1 LGGNHVITD
10 KPKHKGNTLRAFSY
24 RVAAVIGGTLV
35 GLFSFGF
42 IMHYS
47 DDFPGLL
54 ESIPFAGP
62 WLKML
67 LAGLAGFATF
77 AITAAAIW
85 QHFEARRQ

>member
-1 LGGNHVITD
+1 MTD
-10 KPKHKGNTLRAFSY
+10 KSKRKGNTLRALRY
-24 RVAAVIGGTLV
+24 RAAAVIGGTLV

-47 DDFPGLL
+47 NDFPALL

-67 LAGLAGFATF
+67 LAALAGFVGF

-85 QHFEARRQ
+85 QHFEAGQQ